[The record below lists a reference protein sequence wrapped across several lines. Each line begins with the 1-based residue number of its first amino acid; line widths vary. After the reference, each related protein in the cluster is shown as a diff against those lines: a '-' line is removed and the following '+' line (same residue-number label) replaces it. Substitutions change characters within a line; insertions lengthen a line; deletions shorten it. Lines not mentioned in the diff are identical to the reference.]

1 VTDAQL
7 RFGLIGTGYWARE
20 VHAAG
25 IAVHPGA
32 RLVGVWGRD
41 RAKTAALAS
50 SYDATPF
57 DDLDAMLETVDAVA
71 FAVPPD
77 IQAALTPQVVAAGCH
92 VLFEKPLAI
101 SLAAADTVLDAVQA
115 AGVASVVFFTE
126 RFVPERKPGYKG
138 WVNASGGGPL
148 AGLAADPNNPFADSP
163 WRKVEGALW
172 DVGPHALAA
181 VLPVLGPVRDIVGAT
196 GYGDLVHL
204 VLTHESR
211 ATSTV
216 HLSLTMPPPP
226 RGPGSIS
233 TAPMAGTPGR
243 TRHWTPSRRTATRS
257 ASSSPLFALAAPTIA
272 ATPASAAMSSRCST
286 APRGCSAADQSAIQD
301 RVASEDALL
310 TCTPV
315 SDSVHRSAPMT
326 IARLIPACCSLC
338 GCVIVPER

>member
-126 RFVPERKPGYKG
+126 RFVPEREA
-138 WVNASGGGPL
+138 WL
-148 AGLAADPNNPFADSP
+148 QGLGECLGAEAHWLGSLQTPNNPFADSP

-216 HLSLTMPPPP
+216 HLSLTMPPAAA
-226 RGPGSIS
+226 R
-233 TAPMAGTPGR
+233 AGLDFYRADGWHSRPDTPLDPVQAHRNAVGELIATVRAGR
-243 TRHWTPSRRTATRS
+243 TDHRCDARFGRDVVAVLDR
-257 ASSSPLFALAAPTIA
+257 AA
-272 ATPASAAMSSRCST
+272 
-286 APRGCSAADQSAIQD
+286 
-301 RVASEDALL
+301 RVLS
-310 TCTPV
+310 
-315 SDSVHRSAPMT
+315 
-326 IARLIPACCSLC
+326 
-338 GCVIVPER
+338 G

>member
-1 VTDAQL
+1 MTDAQL

-25 IAVHPGA
+25 IAVHPDA

-41 RAKTAALAS
+41 PARAAALAS

-57 DDLDAMLETVDAVA
+57 DDLDALLETVDAVA

-77 IQAALTPQVVAAGCH
+77 VQAALAPQVVGAGCH

-101 SLAAADTVLDAVQA
+101 GLAAADAVLDAVQA

-126 RFVPERKPGYKG
+126 RFMPEREA
-138 WVNASGGGPL
+138 WL
-148 AGLAADPNNPFADSP
+148 QGLGDCLGAEAHWLGSLQTPNNPFADSP

-204 VLTHESR
+204 VLTHESG
-211 ATSTV
+211 ATSTL
-216 HLSLTMPPPP
+216 HLSLTMPP
-226 RGPGSIS
+226 
-233 TAPMAGTPGR
+233 AAGRSGLEFYRADGWHARPDAALDAVQAHRNAVGELIATVRAGR
-243 TRHWTPSRRTATRS
+243 TDHRCDARFGRDVVAVLDR
-257 ASSSPLFALAAPTIA
+257 AAQVLSS
-272 ATPASAAMSSRCST
+272 
-286 APRGCSAADQSAIQD
+286 
-301 RVASEDALL
+301 
-310 TCTPV
+310 
-315 SDSVHRSAPMT
+315 
-326 IARLIPACCSLC
+326 
-338 GCVIVPER
+338 